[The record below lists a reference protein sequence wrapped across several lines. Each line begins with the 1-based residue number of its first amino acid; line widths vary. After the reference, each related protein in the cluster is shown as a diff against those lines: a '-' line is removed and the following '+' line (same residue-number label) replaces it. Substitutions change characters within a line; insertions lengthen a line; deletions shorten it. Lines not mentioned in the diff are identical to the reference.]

1 MSEPGLDLHEW
12 ESEWASVAEEQDD
25 DPAAALSQYA
35 DIVERMLE
43 SNGYRVNDPVEA
55 SGGEPELV
63 ATYAAAREV
72 AERAELGDASRADVD
87 AAIEDLRAIFETL
100 GAVRP

>member
-12 ESEWASVAEEQDD
+12 ESEWASVAEEQDA

-35 DIVERMLE
+35 DIVERMLLE
-43 SNGYRVNDPVEA
+43 SGYRVDDPVVA
-55 SGGEPELV
+55 AGDEPEIV
-63 ATYAAAREV
+63 GTYTAAREV
-72 AERAELGDASRADVD
+72 AERAEVGEASRADID
-87 AAIEDLRAIFETL
+87 EAIEGLRAIFETL